1 MGHQTSTW
9 KDWLMAQEWASKLDI
24 WIYGYMD
31 GVFVGRIDGASD
43 FNLEGLVDEAGVG
56 GGMGEFVGDKDGD
69 ESFPP
74 PQTQHA

>member
-1 MGHQTSTW
+1 
-9 KDWLMAQEWASKLDI
+9 
-24 WIYGYMD
+24 
-31 GVFVGRIDGASD
+31 VGRIDGASD